1 MVGRRGMG
9 LAGRVY
15 NALRLGVDGVTR
27 PVSGTKK
34 DIRKFFTLS
43 TWYLLPLT
51 EIEGRLSRDLYG

>member
-1 MVGRRGMG
+1 MG